1 MVENMEIKWRDELIR
16 QAQEVM
22 IKGGELRFV
31 VIRRNNERIPEIY
44 SYPENKTRCSTET
57 LID

>member
-1 MVENMEIKWRDELIR
+1 MEIKYEQELLR
-16 QAQEVM
+16 QAKEIM

-31 VIRRNNERIPEIY
+31 VLRRGNERIPEIY
-44 SYPENKTRCSTET
+44 SYPENKIRCNSET